1 MRAFA
6 LNVTLSPPTPGPRVA
21 AGARASGGDG
31 VAAGLRRG
39 DHAALD
45 EFYRDWFER
54 AVALVAA
61 RTGRDEAFCLD
72 SVQDAFVRLVGRG
85 PPSWADSREAL
96 DAWFVR
102 VVHTSALDRL
112 RADSRRAM
120 RDRGVHVRGGEAAR
134 PADAAALAETVRR
147 LEAMVAELERTEY
160 AMLRARADAGLGLAQ
175 IGTAL
180 GLTVGAV
187 HGRLRRIAAR
197 LGAAAQND
205 RRPRREDR

>member
-6 LNVTLSPPTPGPRVA
+6 LNVTISPPTPGPRVA

-54 AVALVAA
+54 AVALVGA

-72 SVQDAFVRLVGRG
+72 SVQDAFVRLVRRG
-85 PPSWADSREAL
+85 PPTWADTREAL
-96 DAWFVR
+96 DAWFTR
-102 VVHTSALDRL
+102 VVHSAALDRL
-112 RADSRRAM
+112 RAESRRAT
-120 RDRGVHVRGGEAAR
+120 RDRAAHAWGVDALR
-134 PADAAALAETVRR
+134 PADAAAVAETVRT
-147 LEAMVAELERTEY
+147 LEVLVAELERSEY

-175 IGTAL
+175 IGAAL

-205 RRPRREDR
+205 RCPRGDDR